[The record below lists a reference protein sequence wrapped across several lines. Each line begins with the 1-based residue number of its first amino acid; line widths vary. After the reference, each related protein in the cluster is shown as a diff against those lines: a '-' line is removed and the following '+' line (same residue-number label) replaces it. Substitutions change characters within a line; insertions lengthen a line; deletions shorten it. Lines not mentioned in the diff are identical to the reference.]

1 MAKPKLTDLSRE
13 DLMKK
18 AKGLKMMMSISI
30 GLAIALA
37 FAVMQGYLKTG
48 ELDWAILTIAI
59 CTLAL
64 PVTSYSELKAVRE
77 ELLSRD

>member
-1 MAKPKLTDLSRE
+1 MAKPKLTDLSKE
-13 DLMKK
+13 ELMKK

-37 FAVMQGYLKTG
+37 FAVIQGYLKTG

-64 PVTSYSELKAVRE
+64 PVTSYSEFKAVRE
-77 ELLSRD
+77 ELLARG

>member
-30 GLAIALA
+30 GLAVALA
-37 FAVMQGYLKTG
+37 FAVIQGYLKTG

-64 PVTSYSELKAVRE
+64 PVTSYSEFKAVRE
-77 ELLSRD
+77 ELLARG

>member
-1 MAKPKLTDLSRE
+1 MANPKLTDLSRE

-37 FAVMQGYLKTG
+37 FAVIQGYLKTG

-64 PVTSYSELKAVRE
+64 PVTSYSEFKVVRE
-77 ELLSRD
+77 ELQARD